1 MNSVQE
7 NSSPNDRHCAAD
19 RSAARVAELHGLAG
33 RCHQAGDFKQAK
45 DLLQQIIAL
54 APKDM
59 AAHANLGLIL
69 HTNGDLEE
77 AVLAYQKAVDLE
89 PGRFH
94 LHFLFAS
101 ASKDLGH
108 LDDAVAALNKA
119 LLLKPDAV
127 EALHELGTIFMKQD
141 RADEAAASFRAILN
155 HDQHN
160 AAALYNLGALAYNLG
175 QFNEAAAWYT
185 QALQENPADP
195 DTLFNLALTR
205 CQQNKPAEAA
215 ACYEQALAINPDD
228 PDINFN
234 LGSIYKDLHNLD
246 RAVACLQKVIA
257 KNPEHGAAHSNLGTL
272 YHMQGRTDEAISCYR
287 RAVELGHH
295 ASSANHLLAS
305 LTGATTEKAPQQYVT
320 DVFDNY
326 AERFDH
332 SLVKKLEY
340 RVPTMLRQLL
350 DDQIAAPVHLFAN
363 GLDLGCGT
371 GLSGAAFQDRVK
383 QLTGVDLSPKMLA
396 QAADKKIYHGLHQG
410 DLVEFLD
417 RDTSF
422 YDLFIA
428 ADVFTYIGELTP
440 LFGGLASR
448 AQPNARLLFSTERHH
463 GDGYTLH
470 QSGRYGHAAA
480 YIYTLARRHGFEVIQ
495 HTQTELR
502 KDKGEWIKGDL
513 YLLKFDGKPE

>member
-1 MNSVQE
+1 MFRTKTL
-7 NSSPNDRHCAAD
+7 NDHQNTAAHT
-19 RSAARVAELHGLAG
+19 AARVAELHDLAG
-33 RCHQAGDFKQAK
+33 RCHQTGDIEQAK
-45 DLLQQIIAL
+45 NLLQQIISL
-54 APKDM
+54 APEDT

-77 AVLAYQKAVDLE
+77 AVPAYQKAIDLE
-89 PGRFH
+89 PGHFH

-101 ASKDLGH
+101 ANKDLGH

-119 LLLKPDAV
+119 LQIKPDAV
-127 EALHELGTIFMKQD
+127 EALHELGTIFMEQD
-141 RADEAAASFRAILN
+141 RAAEATAPFRAILD

-160 AAALYNLGALAYNLG
+160 GAALYNLGILSYNLG
-175 QFNEAAAWYT
+175 QFDEAAAWYT

-205 CQQNKPAEAA
+205 SQQNKPAEAA
-215 ACYEQALAINPDD
+215 ACYEQALAVSPDD

-234 LGSIYKDLHNLD
+234 LGSIYKDLHKLD
-246 RAVACLQKVIA
+246 RAVTCLQKVVA
-257 KNPEHGAAHSNLGTL
+257 KNPNHGAAHTNLGTL
-272 YHMQGRTDEAISCYR
+272 YHMQGKTDEAVNSYR
-287 RAVELGHH
+287 RAVKLGHH
-295 ASSANHLLAS
+295 AASANHLLAS

-332 SLVKKLEY
+332 NLVRKLEY

-350 DDQIAAPVHLFAN
+350 DDHLPDPEHLFAK

-371 GLSGAAFQDRVK
+371 GLSGEAFQDRVK
-383 QLTGVDLSPKMLA
+383 QLTGIDLSKKMLA
-396 QAADKKIYHGLHQG
+396 RAAAKKIYHALHQA
-410 DLVEFLD
+410 DLADFLD
-417 RDTSF
+417 REDTC

-440 LFGGLASR
+440 LFKGLARR
-448 AQPNARLLFSTERHH
+448 AQPNAWLLFSTERHH
-463 GDGYTLH
+463 GDGYILH

-480 YIYTLARRHGFEVIQ
+480 YIHTLARIHGFEVMR
-495 HTQTELR
+495 HTQAELR
-502 KDKGEWIKGDL
+502 KDKGEWIQGDL
-513 YLLKFDGKPE
+513 YLLKFDGNPG